1 MAQAHAKRFIIEFYL
16 EGSKKWERSGNEYTV
31 MGIKGHFPTRELAVE
46 ALAKGDKSEAKY
58 RIRQK

>member
-1 MAQAHAKRFIIEFYL
+1 MATTLKSHATRFIIEFYL
-16 EGSKKWERSGNEYTV
+16 VGSQKWERSGNE
-31 MGIKGHFPTRELAVE
+31 GLKGHFPTRELAAE

>member
-16 EGSKKWERSGNEYTV
+16 EGSKKWERSGNQGLTE
-31 MGIKGHFPTRELAVE
+31 HFPTRELAVE
-46 ALAKGDKSEAKY
+46 ALAKGDKSDAKY